1 MQLLDGK
8 LISAQLK
15 VELKNEVEQLIAA
28 GKKVPHLAAVLVGNN
43 PASETYVASKVRSCE
58 EVGFESTLLRL
69 PDTITESDLLQ
80 HIEDLNLNPAVDGFI
95 VQLPLPKHISEKKV
109 LKAIDPDK
117 DVDGFHEV
125 NIGRLALGLP
135 GFVPATPK
143 GIMEMLKYAQVETSG
158 KHCVVLG
165 RSHIV
170 GMPISLLMM
179 QNGNPGNSTVTIC
192 HSKTQNLAEITR
204 QADIL
209 IAAIGKPN
217 FVTADMVKENVVVVD
232 VGINRIED
240 STRKSGF
247 RLVGD
252 VDFDSVAPKS
262 SMITPVPGG
271 VGLMTIACLLLN
283 TLEAVKRKSAN

>member
-58 EVGFESTLLRL
+58 EVGFESTLIRL

>member
-15 VELKNEVEQLIAA
+15 ADLKKEVDLLKSQ
-28 GKKVPHLAAVLVGNN
+28 GGKVPHLAAVLVGNN
-43 PASETYVASKVRSCE
+43 PASETYVASKVKSCD
-58 EVGFESTLLRL
+58 EVGFASTLIRL
-69 PDTITESDLLQ
+69 PDSITESELLNQ
-80 HIEDLNLNPAVDGFI
+80 IDDLNSNPDIDGFI
-95 VQLPLPKHISEKKV
+95 VQLPLPKQISEKKV

-143 GIMEMLKYAQVETSG
+143 GIMEMLRYAQVETTG

-192 HSKTQNLAEITR
+192 HSKTQNLEEITR

-217 FVTADMVKENVVVVD
+217 FVKANMVKDGVVVVD

-252 VDFDSVAPKS
+252 VDFEEVAPKAS
-262 SMITPVPGG
+262 FITPVPGG
-271 VGLMTIACLLLN
+271 VGLMTIACLMLN
-283 TLEAVKRKSAN
+283 TLEAVKRKNK

>member
-15 VELKNEVEQLIAA
+15 ADLKKEVDLLKSQ
-28 GKKVPHLAAVLVGNN
+28 GGKVPHLAAVLVGNN
-43 PASETYVASKVRSCE
+43 PASETYVASKVKSCD
-58 EVGFESTLLRL
+58 EVGFASTLIRL
-69 PDTITESDLLQ
+69 PDSITESELLNQ
-80 HIEDLNLNPAVDGFI
+80 IDDLNSNPEIDGFI
-95 VQLPLPKHISEKKV
+95 VQLPLPKQISEKKV

-135 GFVPATPK
+135 GFIPATPK
-143 GIMEMLKYAQVETSG
+143 GIMEMLRYAQVETTG

-192 HSKTQNLAEITR
+192 HSKTQNLEEITR

-217 FVTADMVKENVVVVD
+217 FVKANMVKDGVVVVD

-252 VDFDSVAPKS
+252 VDFEEVAPKAS
-262 SMITPVPGG
+262 FITPVPGG
-271 VGLMTIACLLLN
+271 VGIMTIACLMLN
-283 TLEAVKRKSAN
+283 TLEAVKRKNK

>member
-8 LISAQLK
+8 LISAKLK
-15 VELKNEVEQLIAA
+15 AELKREVEDLKSC

-43 PASETYVASKVRSCE
+43 SASETYVASKVRSCE
-58 EVGFESTLLRL
+58 EVGFGSSLFRFPEDIS
-69 PDTITESDLLQ
+69 EVDLLDQ
-80 HIEDLNLNPAVDGFI
+80 IRALNENTTVDGFI
-95 VQLPLPKHISEKKV
+95 VQLPLPPQISEKKV

-135 GFVPATPK
+135 GFIPATPK
-143 GIMEMLKYAQVETSG
+143 GIMEMLKFAEIDTAG

-170 GMPISLLMM
+170 GMPVSLLLM
-179 QNGNPGNSTVTIC
+179 QNAYPGNCTVTIC
-192 HSKTQNLAEITR
+192 HSKTENLREITK

-209 IAAIGKPN
+209 IAAIGKAN
-217 FVTADMVKENVVVVD
+217 FVKADMVKKGAVVID
-232 VGINRIED
+232 VGINRIVD
-240 STRKSGF
+240 STRKTGF

-252 VDFDSVAPKS
+252 VDFDSVAPIS
-262 SMITPVPGG
+262 SFITPVPGG
-271 VGLMTIACLLLN
+271 VGLMTIACLMQN
-283 TLEAVKRKSAN
+283 TLEAVKRKQTN

>member
-8 LISAQLK
+8 LISAKLK
-15 VELKNEVEQLIAA
+15 AELKREVEDLKSC

-58 EVGFESTLLRL
+58 EVGFESSLFRFPEDISEL
-69 PDTITESDLLQ
+69 DLLD
-80 HIEDLNLNPAVDGFI
+80 HIRALNENTTIDGFI
-95 VQLPLPKHISEKKV
+95 VQLPLPPQISEKKV

-135 GFVPATPK
+135 GFIPATPK
-143 GIMEMLKYAQVETSG
+143 GIVEILKFAKIDTAG

-170 GMPISLLMM
+170 GMPVSLLLM
-179 QNGNPGNSTVTIC
+179 QNAYPGNCTVTIC
-192 HSKTQNLAEITR
+192 HSKTENLREITK

-209 IAAIGKPN
+209 IAAIGKAN
-217 FVTADMVKENVVVVD
+217 FVQADMVKKGAVVID
-232 VGINRIED
+232 VGINRIVD
-240 STRKSGF
+240 SARKTGF

-252 VDFDSVAPKS
+252 VDFDSVAPIS
-262 SMITPVPGG
+262 SFITPVPGG
-271 VGLMTIACLLLN
+271 VGLMTIACLMQN
-283 TLEAVKRKSAN
+283 TLEAVKRKQIN

>member
-8 LISAQLK
+8 LISAKLK
-15 VELKNEVEQLIAA
+15 AELKREVEDLKSC

-43 PASETYVASKVRSCE
+43 SASETYVASKVRSCE
-58 EVGFESTLLRL
+58 EVGFGSSLFRFPEDIS
-69 PDTITESDLLQ
+69 EVDLLDQ
-80 HIEDLNLNPAVDGFI
+80 IRALNENTTVDGFI
-95 VQLPLPKHISEKKV
+95 VQLPLPPQISEKKV

-135 GFVPATPK
+135 GFIPATPK
-143 GIMEMLKYAQVETSG
+143 GIMEMLKFAEIDTAG

-170 GMPISLLMM
+170 GMPVSLLLM
-179 QNGNPGNSTVTIC
+179 QNAYPGNCTVTIC
-192 HSKTQNLAEITR
+192 HSKTENLREITK

-209 IAAIGKPN
+209 IAAIGKAN
-217 FVTADMVKENVVVVD
+217 FVQADMVKKGAVVID
-232 VGINRIED
+232 VGINRIVD
-240 STRKSGF
+240 STRKTGF

-252 VDFDSVAPKS
+252 VDFDSVAPIS
-262 SMITPVPGG
+262 SFITPVPGG
-271 VGLMTIACLLLN
+271 VGLMTIACLMQN
-283 TLEAVKRKSAN
+283 TLEAVKRKQTN

>member
-8 LISAQLK
+8 LISAKLK
-15 VELKNEVEQLIAA
+15 VELKNEVEQLIAE

-58 EVGFESTLLRL
+58 EVGFESTLLRF
-69 PDTITESDLLQ
+69 PDTISESDLLQ
-80 HIEDLNLNPAVDGFI
+80 QIQDLNQSQEVDGFI

-135 GFVPATPK
+135 GFIPATPK
-143 GIMEMLKYAQVETSG
+143 GIMEMLKYAQIETSG

-192 HSKTQNLAEITR
+192 HSKTHNLSEITR

-217 FVTADMVKENVVVVD
+217 FVTAAMVKENVVVVD

-240 STRKSGF
+240 PTRKSGF

-262 SMITPVPGG
+262 AYITPVPGG
-271 VGLMTIACLLLN
+271 VGLMTIACLMIN
-283 TLEAVKRKSAN
+283 TLEAVKRKA